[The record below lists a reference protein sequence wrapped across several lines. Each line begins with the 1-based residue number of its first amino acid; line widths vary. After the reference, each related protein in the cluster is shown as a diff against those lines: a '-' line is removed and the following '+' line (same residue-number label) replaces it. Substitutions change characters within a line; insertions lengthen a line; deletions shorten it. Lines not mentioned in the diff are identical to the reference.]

1 MATFHY
7 VYILTSQSAPDQI
20 YIGLTTNLAK
30 RLESHNAG
38 LSKHTAKFRPWRIR
52 VAIAF
57 PSREKAAA
65 FERYLKSHSGRAFS
79 SKHFWLRLRTCGTRP

>member
-7 VYILTSQSAPDQI
+7 VYILMSKSHPAEI
-20 YIGLTTNLAK
+20 YIGLTSNLAK
-30 RLESHNAG
+30 RLAAHNAG
-38 LSKHTAKFRPWRIR
+38 LSAHTAKFRPWRLR

-65 FERYLKSHSGRAFS
+65 FERYLKTHSGRAFS
-79 SKHFWLRLRTCGTRP
+79 SRHF